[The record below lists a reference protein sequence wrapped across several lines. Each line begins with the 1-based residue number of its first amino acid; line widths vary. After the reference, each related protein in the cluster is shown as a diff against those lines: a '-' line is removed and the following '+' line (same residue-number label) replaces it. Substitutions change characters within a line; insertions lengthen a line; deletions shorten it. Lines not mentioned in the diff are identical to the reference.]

1 MIGGVDVWLCSRVVP
16 AVGVGVGSSGDVGS
30 EEGPEIAAFPAGF
43 FLAAATGI
51 VASCEVVV
59 IVVTRLTNKRRSR
72 LYSVAEEQ
80 KGGVVVVYTG
90 SDLYIFADL
99 VYGVADYST
108 RKIDQY
114 KREGYI

>member
-1 MIGGVDVWLCSRVVP
+1 MVP
-16 AVGVGVGSSGDVGS
+16 AVGVGVGSSGDAGS
-30 EEGPEIAAFPAGF
+30 KEGPEIAAFPAGF

-51 VASCEVVV
+51 VTSYEVVV

-99 VYGVADYST
+99 VYGVADYLT
-108 RKIDQY
+108 RKINQY